1 MRNVFFVVSKLL
13 TGALTAL
20 AVTASTHAAVPPRP
34 VVHVGY
40 YEIPPHSYTDKNGR
54 AQGPIIELTR
64 RVLEQAGYQAEIRA
78 YPSARL
84 YNGLRNGSVQL
95 WPGAAGKA
103 ELAEHTLESRNTL
116 SAINLNL
123 YYRPDTLTPRVPES
137 LRNRSLIMLN
147 GYTYS
152 GPIHEWLAD
161 PSMAIEQHRTT
172 THVAA
177 LEMLLRYRGDFLVD
191 YQIPYQQASK
201 ILGVEEL
208 PFIQLD
214 RIPVRFIVSKH
225 SADAEQLR
233 DALDRAY
240 QQLRAQGVDVSLP

>member
-13 TGALTAL
+13 AGALTAL
-20 AVTASTHAAVPPRP
+20 AVTATTCAAQPLRP
-34 VVHVGY
+34 IVQVGY

-64 RVLEQAGYQAEIRA
+64 RVLEHAGYQAEIRA

-84 YNGLRNGSVQL
+84 YHGLRNGSVQL
-95 WPGAAGKA
+95 WPGAAGKT
-103 ELAEHTLESRNTL
+103 ELAQDTLESRNTL
-116 SAINLNL
+116 SEINLNL
-123 YYRPDTLTPRVPES
+123 YYRPDTPPPQMPQS
-137 LRNRSLIMLN
+137 LRHRSLIMLN

-152 GPIHEWLAD
+152 GRIHEWLAD
-161 PSMAIEQHRTT
+161 PRMAIEQHRTT

-214 RIPVRFIVSKH
+214 RIPIRFIVSKH
-225 SADAEQLR
+225 RANAELLR

-240 QQLRAQGVDVSLP
+240 QQLRDQGVDVSLP